1 MLDKAVSIGS
11 DADLV
16 EKLIKESTTVTE
28 FEKTADFDVIE
39 LVHPKEGTLCIVMG
53 VVTGRYVITKIKED

>member
-16 EKLIKESTTVTE
+16 TKLIKESNTVTE

-39 LVHPKEGTLCIVMG
+39 LNHPTEGKLCVVFG
-53 VVTGRYVITKIKED
+53 VVTGRYVITKLKED